1 MARGES
7 WAGRRVGWS
16 RPARSPP
23 AGWAGAPVRGP
34 AGGRIGRA
42 EARVQRRSRK
52 SCHVTVGGPA
62 LRPGCDGGGDGCDGG
77 GDGCDGGGDGCDGG
91 GDGPKVGASAAQAT
105 PRAVTVGD
113 PPARRG
119 RSVTD

>member
-1 MARGES
+1 MASRGQD
-7 WAGRRVGWS
+7 
-16 RPARSPP
+16 
-23 AGWAGAPVRGP
+23 AGWAGHVPRGP
-34 AGGRIGRA
+34 LLQAGQERLCVDRPAAGSAGPRPGSSGAVESRA
-42 EARVQRRSRK
+42 MSLWAARP
-52 SCHVTVGGPA
+52 CGPA
-62 LRPGCDGGGDGCDGG
+62 VMVEDGCDGG